1 MGKSLFVQRL
11 AENLSQ
17 NRKHLS
23 DCVLITIPIHG
34 PVVTQDVILDFL
46 TKHINKPTCCI
57 YHIDISP
64 SVMLSIWTVSNGYMH
79 YMLLFFIRY

>member
-17 NRKHLS
+17 NLKYLS

-34 PVVTQDVILDFL
+34 PVVTQDVVLDFL
-46 TKHINKPTCCI
+46 TKHMNKPTCCI

-64 SVMLSIWTVSNGYMH
+64 SVILH
-79 YMLLFFIRY
+79 YGWSVIVICIICCFFY